1 MKFDIKNILILILLL
16 ASTIFGFMWFLGGN
30 DVSKEKIKQL
40 ETEYK
45 KLEHDKAAA
54 DVKISQW
61 QLKYQEADKK
71 DKEMTVQILK
81 LKSESKIAEEKA
93 KKSKVDLDKV
103 QNGIAENRREIDE
116 LRKTPPIL
124 GDDELLESLTKKL
137 NK

>member
-1 MKFDIKNILILILLL
+1 
-16 ASTIFGFMWFLGGN
+16 
-30 DVSKEKIKQL
+30 
-40 ETEYK
+40 
-45 KLEHDKAAA
+45 
-54 DVKISQW
+54 
-61 QLKYQEADKK
+61 LKYQEADKK